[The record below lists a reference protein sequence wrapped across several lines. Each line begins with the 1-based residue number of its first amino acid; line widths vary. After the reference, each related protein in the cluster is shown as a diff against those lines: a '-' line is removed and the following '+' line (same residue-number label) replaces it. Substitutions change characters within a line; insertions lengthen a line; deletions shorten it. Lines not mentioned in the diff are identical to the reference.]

1 MRKIRSEL
9 NEQTSTVDLRNL
21 EVITALASEY
31 TSLFYVDLNNEEV
44 FVYTMNPSVT
54 SKYDAVFTTCNFE
67 EAKKAYAERDIYP
80 DDREEYYRILAVPY
94 MREQLAKESFYS
106 FVYRMIVGDVCEYC
120 EVRIIRI
127 MEGGN
132 LKAAVVA
139 YSNVDKRVKSA
150 REHMEQL
157 QAALHNAETDS
168 LTGILNRG
176 GGEIKVRRLIS
187 SGSCGM
193 FVLFDVDSFKHI
205 NDRYGHKSGD
215 IALQKIAA
223 ALKSSTRSGDLCIR
237 FGGDEFVVLF
247 DGVAD
252 SKEAEAII
260 ERLFLRVSKIS
271 IDGMPDPLSIS
282 AGATIFP
289 ANEED
294 SFERIYSR
302 VDEAMYKAKK
312 TKGNFVVF
320 C

>member
-9 NEQTSTVDLRNL
+9 NEQTSTVDIRNL
-21 EVITALASEY
+21 EVISALSRNL
-31 TSLFYVDLNNEEV
+31 TSLFYVDLASGEV
-44 FVYTMNPSVT
+44 FVYSMNASVT
-54 SKYDAVFTTCNFE
+54 SKYDELFKSLNFE
-67 EAKKAYAERDIYP
+67 QAKKAYAERDIYP
-80 DDREEYYRILAVPY
+80 DDRAEYYRLLDISY
-94 MREQLAKESFYS
+94 MRGRLQEENSYS
-106 FVYRMIVGDVCEYC
+106 LVYRMIVGDGCEYC
-120 EVRIIRI
+120 EVHVMRI

-157 QAALHNAETDS
+157 QAALLNAETDS

-282 AGATIFP
+282 AGATLFP

-312 TKGNFVVF
+312 IKGNFVVF

>member
-1 MRKIRSEL
+1 MR
-9 NEQTSTVDLRNL
+9 VMDG
-21 EVITALASEY
+21 
-31 TSLFYVDLNNEEV
+31 
-44 FVYTMNPSVT
+44 
-54 SKYDAVFTTCNFE
+54 
-67 EAKKAYAERDIYP
+67 
-80 DDREEYYRILAVPY
+80 DRV
-94 MREQLAKESFYS
+94 
-106 FVYRMIVGDVCEYC
+106 
-120 EVRIIRI
+120 
-127 MEGGN
+127 
-132 LKAAVVA
+132 KAAVVA

-157 QAALHNAETDS
+157 QAALLNAETDS